1 MGMVAVQSRVSKLPW
16 QDDAVVQLTQD
27 FAMPAEG
34 DLYAGCRRAIL
45 VLGMHRSGTSALTRV
60 LSLRGAALPKRIM
73 RPTPDNQ
80 AGFWEP
86 SEIAAIHDEILAS
99 AGSSWHDVSEFPHS
113 WFASDIAASFKQR
126 LVAALREDFS
136 DAPLFI
142 VKDPRICRLVPL
154 WLSIFEQM
162 RVAPLFVISIRNPLE
177 VTASL
182 RERDAFSEAKSLL
195 LWLRHFLAAERSTR
209 GLRRSFVDYERLV
222 RDWRGVVDRI
232 GCNLDV
238 IWPRQSHAADIEI
251 ENFVSTRLRHHVFGS
266 EEVHVR
272 RNLAPWLKTVFD
284 WATRAASGRPTTP
297 DELDSVHAALE
308 AADLAFMPLVAANEA
323 SLAAQAAELE
333 HLRAE
338 VASLNER
345 GEVLQAR
352 TADLTAKITAQ
363 DATIAALYETLAERN
378 RELGVLRGTVSARD
392 ANIAVL
398 DQALGERDRN
408 LGGLRD
414 TLSARDANIAVLQ
427 SAILALR
434 ASTSWRITAP
444 LRFVRRLLG
453 RFQYGAVGYPLT
465 LCWRVLSARSRA
477 PLRDWGATRC
487 IARSALFNRE
497 WYVVTNPD
505 VAACGID
512 PVRHYVAFGA
522 QEGRDPSPS
531 FSTRCYLSLN
541 PDVAAAGLNPLF
553 HFIRHGAA
561 EGRVGGSV
569 AGSVTDPATQVG
581 LPSATAE
588 VPANGHRTLFFE
600 HKRGEDGRSAKQHS
614 RREALEA
621 DSRLATFGSLQ
632 STVGRKLVI
641 VGADMPPMFDK
652 HSGGLRLYN
661 LVRMLCE
668 MDWRVV
674 FASLCTLEHFTG
686 MAGSAEYRKRYEGL
700 LYDLGVEQI
709 VYGAEQGEILI
720 RALGNE
726 LHWAFLSFPGV
737 AEQFIPPL
745 RIHAPW
751 ANVIYDMVDF
761 HALRMS
767 REAELKSDK
776 TLQANAERMRVIELT
791 NAKIADVTVVTSE
804 AERQVLLEIDP
815 TLVVEVISNVFDLTN
830 DPRLG
835 VDDRSGLLFVGGFWH
850 SPNEDA
856 VLWFVRDVWPLI
868 LKQRPDMIFRVA
880 GSNPSEQILA
890 LRCQPGIEVLGYV
903 PSLTYLF
910 DRSRMSVAPLRY
922 GAGVKGK
929 VGQSMA
935 YGLPVVATA
944 IAAEGMSLEHGKHLL
959 VADAPDEFAAAVL
972 RLATDD
978 DLWRRLQ
985 ANGRRFVEDFQSMD
999 AVRGQ
1004 LRALMDG

>member
-1 MGMVAVQSRVSKLPW
+1 M
-16 QDDAVVQLTQD
+16 
-27 FAMPAEG
+27 
-34 DLYAGCRRAIL
+34 
-45 VLGMHRSGTSALTRV
+45 
-60 LSLRGAALPKRIM
+60 
-73 RPTPDNQ
+73 
-80 AGFWEP
+80 
-86 SEIAAIHDEILAS
+86 
-99 AGSSWHDVSEFPHS
+99 
-113 WFASDIAASFKQR
+113 
-126 LVAALREDFS
+126 
-136 DAPLFI
+136 
-142 VKDPRICRLVPL
+142 
-154 WLSIFEQM
+154 
-162 RVAPLFVISIRNPLE
+162 
-177 VTASL
+177 
-182 RERDAFSEAKSLL
+182 
-195 LWLRHFLAAERSTR
+195 
-209 GLRRSFVDYERLV
+209 
-222 RDWRGVVDRI
+222 
-232 GCNLDV
+232 
-238 IWPRQSHAADIEI
+238 
-251 ENFVSTRLRHHVFGS
+251 
-266 EEVHVR
+266 
-272 RNLAPWLKTVFD
+272 
-284 WATRAASGRPTTP
+284 
-297 DELDSVHAALE
+297 
-308 AADLAFMPLVAANEA
+308 
-323 SLAAQAAELE
+323 
-333 HLRAE
+333 
-338 VASLNER
+338 
-345 GEVLQAR
+345 
-352 TADLTAKITAQ
+352 
-363 DATIAALYETLAERN
+363 
-378 RELGVLRGTVSARD
+378 
-392 ANIAVL
+392 L
-398 DQALGERDRN
+398 DQALGEHDRD

-465 LCWRVLSARSRA
+465 LCWRALSARSRA

-487 IARSALFNRE
+487 IARSALFDRE
-497 WYVVTNPD
+497 WYIMTNPD
-505 VAACGID
+505 VAAYGID

-522 QEGRDPSPS
+522 RERRDPSPS
-531 FSTRCYLSLN
+531 FSTQCYLSLN

-569 AGSVTDPATQVG
+569 ACSARDPAMQVG

-588 VPANGHRTLFFE
+588 LPANGRRTLFFE

-614 RREALEA
+614 KREALEA
-621 DSRLATFGSLQ
+621 GCRLAAFGSLQ
-632 STVGRKLVI
+632 NMVGRKLVI
-641 VGADMPPMFDK
+641 VAADMPPMFDK

-661 LVRMLCE
+661 LVRILCE

-686 MAGSAEYRKRYEGL
+686 MAGSVEYRKRYEGL

-776 TLQANAERMRVIELT
+776 ALQANAERMRVIELT
-791 NAKIADVTVVTSE
+791 NAKTADVTVVTSE
-804 AERQVLLEIDP
+804 AERQMLLEIDP
-815 TLVVEVISNVFDLTN
+815 NLVVEVISNVFDLTN

-856 VLWFVRDVWPLI
+856 VSWFVRDVWPLI

-890 LRCQPGIEVLGYV
+890 LRGHPGIEVLGYV

-910 DRSRMSVAPLRY
+910 DCSRMSVAPLRY

-935 YGLPVVATA
+935 CGLPVVATT

-985 ANGRRFVEDFQSMD
+985 ANGRRFAEEFQSMD
-999 AVRGQ
+999 VVRGQ